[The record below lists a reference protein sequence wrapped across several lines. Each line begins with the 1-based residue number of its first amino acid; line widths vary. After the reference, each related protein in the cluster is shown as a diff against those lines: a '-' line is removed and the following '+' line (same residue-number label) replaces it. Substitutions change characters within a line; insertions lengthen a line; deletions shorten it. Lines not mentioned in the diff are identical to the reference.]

1 VKAGE
6 VDFVIADI
14 PGLVEGAHEGT
25 GLGHR
30 FLGHVERTSALLH
43 IVDCTQDDIV
53 GAYKTIRGELEKY
66 DTELT
71 TRKEIIAVNK
81 VDVLGDEL
89 AADQAKTLSDAIGK
103 EVHQI
108 SAVAGM
114 GVKELL
120 YALATAVE
128 DDRNAGREDEDR
140 EISPWE
146 MEAELDAAIEAQLE
160 KAKNE

>member
-1 VKAGE
+1 
-6 VDFVIADI
+6 
-14 PGLVEGAHEGT
+14 
-25 GLGHR
+25 
-30 FLGHVERTSALLH
+30 
-43 IVDCTQDDIV
+43 
-53 GAYKTIRGELEKY
+53 
-66 DTELT
+66 
-71 TRKEIIAVNK
+71 
-81 VDVLGDEL
+81 LGDEL